1 MVRSIVLHV
10 LALAAA
16 AALTCEASAKPKP
29 STPPA
34 DPVVVTAAD
43 CNSTR
48 LGVTISPA
56 DIGEPVSA
64 VTLNEWTWVA
74 AGGGNPAHC
83 RVTGAMAPIDPAV
96 LQQLTPAQ
104 AARNAVQRS
113 LLMPR
118 LAWTSPASVESGC
131 RCRHSCAQP
140 EGRSYRCQARL
151 VRPIGP
157 APQVMDMI
165 GARGPGVA
173 GCASRSA
180 TRAW

>member
-1 MVRSIVLHV
+1 MVRSIVIHA

-48 LGVTISPA
+48 LGVAISPA

-74 AGGGNPAHC
+74 AAGSNPAH
-83 RVTGAMAPIDPAV
+83 
-96 LQQLTPAQ
+96 
-104 AARNAVQRS
+104 
-113 LLMPR
+113 
-118 LAWTSPASVESGC
+118 
-131 RCRHSCAQP
+131 
-140 EGRSYRCQARL
+140 
-151 VRPIGP
+151 
-157 APQVMDMI
+157 
-165 GARGPGVA
+165 A
-173 GCASRSA
+173 G
-180 TRAW
+180 